1 MSWNLTVTEMEL
13 KGKDESF
20 VSEWLTKQGF
30 KPAVADAFFRKNLNV
45 SNISELTSHTNL
57 NSNVRMFRK

>member
-1 MSWNLTVTEMEL
+1 MNLTVTEMEL

-30 KPAVADAFFRKNLNV
+30 KPAVVDAFFRKNLNV
-45 SNISELTSHTNL
+45 SNISELTVATL
-57 NSNVRMFRK
+57 